1 MPTALVTGGTAGIGA
16 TFARHLA
23 ARGDDLVLVARD
35 AGRLESTAA
44 DLRQTYGVE
53 VEVLPADLA
62 DRTQVQRVVER
73 LTDPARPVDTFVN
86 NAGFGVHHRLTDPDP
101 GPHERAVDVML
112 TAVIVL
118 GGAAGRAMRERGRG
132 AIVNVTS
139 TAAFL
144 TSGSYSAVK
153 VAVLNWSESLANEL
167 RGTGV
172 TVTALAPGWVR
183 TEFHTRAA
191 ITTSS
196 IPEALWLDADTLVDQ
211 CLADVARGK
220 VLSVPSWRYRALVF
234 AGRHAP
240 RAAVMAASRALSS
253 SRR

>member
-16 TFARHLA
+16 SFARHLA

-35 AGRLESTAA
+35 AVRLEALAA
-44 DLRQTYGVE
+44 ELREAHGVT

-62 DRTQVQRVVER
+62 DRAQVLRVAER
-73 LTDPARPVDTFVN
+73 VTDAARPVDLLVN

-112 TAVIVL
+112 TAVLVL
-118 GGAAGRAMRERGRG
+118 GGAAGRAMRERGHG

-153 VAVLNWSESLANEL
+153 AAVLNWSESLANEL

-172 TVTALAPGWVR
+172 IVTALAPGWVR
-183 TEFHTRAA
+183 TEFHSRAA
-191 ITTSS
+191 IRTSS
-196 IPEALWLDADTLVDQ
+196 IPAALWLDSDTLVEQ

-240 RAAVMAASRALSS
+240 RAAVRAASRALSS